1 MKKRWQ
7 AVVYLLVYLLILS
20 FVTEFEIGRLFDAR
34 SFLALLAGAFLLTLP
49 FCRKRMKTE
58 EFLTI
63 FGSRSI
69 DAGLIQ
75 VFLLV
80 FIRLSDERAYEGLLP
95 DLAMCF
101 RPMLYAFC
109 LRMILDREAVCVD
122 EEDVGRESDGDTG
135 HENGSHESRK
145 TGQPTAADC
154 LAAGLTNREVEI
166 ALLVC
171 QGYSNRK
178 IGQELFIS
186 ETTVKKHMSNI
197 FEKTG
202 IKKREELRDAI
213 QKTPHIS

>member
-7 AVVYLLVYLLILS
+7 SVVYLLLYLLLLS

-34 SFLALLAGAFLLTLP
+34 SFLAMLAGSFLLTLP
-49 FCRKRMKTE
+49 FCRKGMRAE
-58 EFLTI
+58 EFFTV

-109 LRMILDREAVCVD
+109 FRMILDRE
-122 EEDVGRESDGDTG
+122 DGKKDDQSSGGHTG
-135 HENGSHESRK
+135 EL
-145 TGQPTAADC
+145 TLAAC
-154 LAAGLTNREVEI
+154 LAAGLTNREAEI

-171 QGYSNRK
+171 RGRSNRE

-186 ETTVKKHMSNI
+186 ETTVKKHLSNM

-202 IKKREELRDAI
+202 IKKREELREAI
-213 QKTPHIS
+213 QKAPRIS

>member
-7 AVVYLLVYLLILS
+7 SVVYLLLYLLLLS

-34 SFLALLAGAFLLTLP
+34 SFLAMLAGSFLLTLP
-49 FCRKRMKTE
+49 FCRKGMRAE
-58 EFLTI
+58 EFFTV

-109 LRMILDREAVCVD
+109 FRMILDRE
-122 EEDVGRESDGDTG
+122 DGKKDDQSSGGHTG
-135 HENGSHESRK
+135 EL
-145 TGQPTAADC
+145 TMAAC
-154 LAAGLTNREVEI
+154 LAAGLTNREAEI

-171 QGYSNRK
+171 RGRSNRE

-186 ETTVKKHMSNI
+186 ETTVKKHLSNM

-202 IKKREELRDAI
+202 IKKREELREAI
-213 QKTPHIS
+213 QTAPHMS

>member
-7 AVVYLLVYLLILS
+7 AVVYLLLYLLLLS

-34 SFLALLAGAFLLTLP
+34 SFLALLAGSFLLTLP
-49 FCRKRMKTE
+49 FCRKRMKME
-58 EFLTI
+58 AFFKI

-109 LRMILDREAVCVD
+109 LRMILEREERVSGAEEDPEDRDRECAGT
-122 EEDVGRESDGDTG
+122 EKHMRTG
-135 HENGSHESRK
+135 EL
-145 TGQPTAADC
+145 TAADC
-154 LAAGLTNREVEI
+154 LAAGLTNREAEI

-171 QGYSNRK
+171 RGRSNRE

-186 ETTVKKHMSNI
+186 ETTVKKHISNI

-202 IKKREELRDAI
+202 IKKREELRAAI
-213 QKTPHIS
+213 EKAPYRS

>member
-7 AVVYLLVYLLILS
+7 SVVYLLLYLLILS

-34 SFLALLAGAFLLTLP
+34 SFLAMLAGSFLLTLP
-49 FCRKRMKTE
+49 FCRKGMRAE
-58 EFLTI
+58 EFFTV

-109 LRMILDREAVCVD
+109 FRMILL
-122 EEDVGRESDGDTG
+122 S
-135 HENGSHESRK
+135 
-145 TGQPTAADC
+145 
-154 LAAGLTNREVEI
+154 LI
-166 ALLVC
+166 
-171 QGYSNRK
+171 
-178 IGQELFIS
+178 
-186 ETTVKKHMSNI
+186 
-197 FEKTG
+197 
-202 IKKREELRDAI
+202 
-213 QKTPHIS
+213 HI